1 LCGVLQL
8 IVGVDG
14 RRLRRAVEI
23 SFRRINVEVADG
35 GADVVD
41 VEIFC
46 ARRVS
51 LKSSSWVS
59 DTLFDV
65 TASVRI
71 GASAGL
77 ILA

>member
-1 LCGVLQL
+1 MLTSPTPFSC
-8 IVGVDG
+8 
-14 RRLRRAVEI
+14 
-23 SFRRINVEVADG
+23 
-35 GADVVD
+35 
-41 VEIFC
+41 EIFC

-51 LKSSSWVS
+51 LKSSRSVS
-59 DTLFDV
+59 DMLFEV